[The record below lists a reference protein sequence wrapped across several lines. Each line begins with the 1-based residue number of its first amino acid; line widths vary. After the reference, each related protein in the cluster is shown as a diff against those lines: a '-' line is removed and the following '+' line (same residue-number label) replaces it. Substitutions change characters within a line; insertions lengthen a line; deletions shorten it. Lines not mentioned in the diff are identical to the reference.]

1 MNMRD
6 AISANRTFLMGLAMI
21 AILLYHHG
29 YCIIPGITAFF
40 SRFGLFGVDIFLFL
54 SGFGC
59 VFALS
64 KTTPSVFFG
73 KRIARLLPTCLFV
86 GMTVFAADLFLDA
99 ERTDANPVIA
109 LFSLHRWYIQAIIIC
124 YLICPVAYFLLK
136 RYKLIAFIGL
146 LAASALGH
154 YFSVDIDYFRLSW
167 IMGRLPVFF
176 VGMYIAMYNPKTN
189 GIYYCL
195 SVALI
200 LASMLIRCVGGG
212 YVFLWTYTIAAGM
225 PILCLMLASIRNLS
239 DKIRLTPVISLFG
252 LYSLEIYLIHEYTYW
267 TIGELSISLW
277 IKYTITIA
285 IIASVSMLSH
295 KVTNSIKP
303 IIEKRIL
310 VKL

>member
-1 MNMRD
+1 M
-6 AISANRTFLMGLAMI
+6 
-21 AILLYHHG
+21 
-29 YCIIPGITAFF
+29 
-40 SRFGLFGVDIFLFL
+40 LFR
-54 SGFGC
+54 
-59 VFALS
+59 
-64 KTTPSVFFG
+64 SVFFG

-212 YVFLWTYTIAAGM
+212 LRIFM
-225 PILCLMLASIRNLS
+225 
-239 DKIRLTPVISLFG
+239 D
-252 LYSLEIYLIHEYTYW
+252 LYHCSRHANFVLNVVHYQQFI
-267 TIGELSISLW
+267 
-277 IKYTITIA
+277 
-285 IIASVSMLSH
+285 
-295 KVTNSIKP
+295 
-303 IIEKRIL
+303 
-310 VKL
+310 